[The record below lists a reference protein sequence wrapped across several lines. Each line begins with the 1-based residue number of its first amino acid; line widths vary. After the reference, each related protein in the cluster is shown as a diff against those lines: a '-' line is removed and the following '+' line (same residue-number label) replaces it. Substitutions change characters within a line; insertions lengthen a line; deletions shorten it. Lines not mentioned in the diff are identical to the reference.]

1 MAKAAKKTT
10 AKKETVESVEF
21 LPLRNSLF
29 RDFPVR
35 TAKFT
40 DSEGN
45 AYTTVADWEKRSL
58 KGHVGTLARQTENG
72 AGGIEAKYNA
82 EECRL
87 EFMADVETLEALAA
101 ELKASP
107 AKKIVVVAVS
117 EFALGAKNIH
127 NLETASAAATKLS
140 AAAQKIAD
148 QKANEAKASQA
159 ILDLVDAQIEAGT
172 LNAAA
177 RDAKIAELVTMF
189 GG

>member
-40 DSEGN
+40 DSEGD
-45 AYTTVADWEKRSL
+45 AYTTVADWVKKGL

-72 AGGIEAKYNA
+72 GGVVAKYNA
-82 EECRL
+82 GECRL
-87 EFMADVETLEALAA
+87 EFRVSADDLRAFAD
-101 ELKASP
+101 ELDASN
-107 AKKIVVVAVS
+107 ARSMVLVAVS
-117 EFALGAKNIH
+117 EFALGEKQIH
-127 NLETASAAATKLS
+127 NLETASAAATKLT

-148 QKANEAKASQA
+148 QKANESKASQA
-159 ILDLVDAQIEAGT
+159 IIDMVDAQIAAGS
-172 LNAAA
+172 LDAAS
-177 RDAKIAELVTMF
+177 RDAKIAELAAMF
-189 GG
+189 GA